1 MSSLTQM
8 VTWGGGKKW
17 LKIVSRDDSCESIT
31 LQYPK
36 LSSKFEKYFAPE
48 TWGRISYYVLMGNV
62 ASVLHC

>member
-1 MSSLTQM
+1 M
-8 VTWGGGKKW
+8 VENGKY
-17 LKIVSRDDSCESIT
+17 DDSCESIT

-36 LSSKFEKYFAPE
+36 LPSRLEKYLAPE